1 MDIFVW
7 LLPCPLLLHCWS
19 WTEKIQQKI
28 MKILKHL
35 PKPPAYNLHFHSR
48 LSPLRCLDPPHR
60 SGSPA
65 WRKSFGVLQTGQ
77 EENLTDWYWMIIVEK
92 LYISPDLE
100 QGCRWDTAGRRR
112 PGYISLKYFLVFKK
126 LTEIS
131 DHFLPPEEHSLAI
144 ATERRNGK
152 ILRGRFIMITFT
164 VILWFWS
171 QKTNIIINWP
181 QSRMDKWV
189 HLSTWGYLQKIIIK

>member
-1 MDIFVW
+1 MIKFYLSWITTPPHFSTPSNTEEWLSNLLQTKFITITNLVLPSMDIFVW
-7 LLPCPLLLHCWS
+7 LLPRPLLLHCWS

-65 WRKSFGVLQTGQ
+65 WRKSFGVPQTGQ

-100 QGCRWDTAGRRR
+100 PGCRWGTAGRRR
-112 PGYISLKYFLVFKK
+112 PGYTPLKNGNVRFSLHMSEFSYSHLQ
-126 LTEIS
+126 
-131 DHFLPPEEHSLAI
+131 
-144 ATERRNGK
+144 RN
-152 ILRGRFIMITFT
+152 IP
-164 VILWFWS
+164 S
-171 QKTNIIINWP
+171 
-181 QSRMDKWV
+181 
-189 HLSTWGYLQKIIIK
+189 